1 MAWGQQFKQ
10 NGGFDSMLNKL
21 KRAALGAHT
30 PHDKATAASKPVP
43 MPLPAQ
49 VRILMSQHIGAPAK
63 PIVAVGDKVL
73 TGQPVAEPG
82 GFVSAYIHS
91 SVSGTVKSIGPRK
104 DLAGNMQTCIE
115 IQVEGDEWA
124 EGIDRT
130 DTLVTDFTDDNKVIM
145 DKIKMGGVVGLGGAT
160 FPTHVKLTPPPGKKC
175 DMLIINGCE
184 CEPYLTSD
192 FRTLLEKGEQV
203 VVGTAIIKQVLGVAE
218 ATIAIEDNKPEAIA
232 HIESVLEEFRK
243 KSPKYNGIK
252 VMSLLKKYPEGGEKQ
267 LIDAVMHRQV
277 PSGALPI
284 DVGAVVQNVATAL
297 AIYDAVQKNK
307 PIIDN
312 SITVTGTCVPADRQH
327 NYLVRVGTPLSYI
340 IEKMGGAPD
349 DAVKVISGGPMM
361 GKAIANLDAATLKG
375 TSALLF
381 LTAEQTERKPESNCI
396 RCGKCAEA
404 CPMGLE
410 PFLLQRLAR
419 HGMTEE
425 LEANA
430 VQDCIEC
437 GCCLYSCPAYIPLLD
452 IIRIAKGQVMGI
464 IRARAA
470 AAKAAAQAASQK

>member
-1 MAWGQQFKQ
+1 MKRTFSIGGVHPGDNKIS
-10 NGGFDSMLNKL
+10 NGCAIEVLP
-21 KRAALGAHT
+21 T
-30 PHDKATAASKPVP
+30 P
-43 MPLPAQ
+43 PA
-49 VRILMSQHIGAPAK
+49 VYISVAQHIGAPAK
-63 PIVAVGDKVL
+63 PIVAVGDKVKV
-73 TGQPVAEPG
+73 GQPIAEPG

-104 DLAGNMQTCIE
+104 DLAGNFQTNIE

-124 EGIDRT
+124 EGIDT
-130 DTLVTDFTDDNKVIM
+130 SDTLITDIIDDNAAIM
-145 DKIKMGGVVGLGGAT
+145 EKIKLGGVVGLGGAT
-160 FPTHVKLTPPPGKKC
+160 FPTHVKLSPPPGKKC
-175 DMLIINGCE
+175 EMLIINGCE

-192 FRTLLEKGEQV
+192 YRTMLEKGEQV
-203 VVGTAIIKQVLGVAE
+203 IIGTAIIKQVLGVAE
-218 ATIAIEDNKPEAIA
+218 ATIGIEDNKPEAIK
-232 HIESVLEEFRK
+232 HISEVLEK
-243 KSPKYNGIK
+243 LQAKSAKFAGIK

-297 AIYDAVQKNK
+297 AVYDAVQKNK

-312 SITVTGTCVPADRQH
+312 SITITGNCLPAERQH
-327 NYLVRVGTPLSYI
+327 NLLVRVGTPISYI
-340 IEKMGGAPD
+340 IEQTGGFPE

-381 LTAEQTERKPESNCI
+381 LTAAQTERKPETNCI
-396 RCGKCAEA
+396 KCGRCSEA

-410 PFLLQRLAR
+410 PFLLRKLT
-419 HGMTEE
+419 MNE
-425 LEANA
+425 LTDEMEANA
-430 VQDCIEC
+430 IQDCIEC

-452 IIRIAKGQVMGI
+452 IIRQGKVQVMGI

-470 AAKAAAQAASQK
+470 AAKAAAEAASKK